1 MEIKAVLFDC
11 DGLMFD
17 TEIIAQQIWRD
28 GAREYGV
35 TLPPDFF
42 EHITGAGGQDLLDYI
57 GGIPGAAELLKV
69 NRKKRF
75 DLDFWSSINTDCL
88 NRPGLPELF
97 VWLNQNGYKIAV
109 CSSSAL
115 AYVKALI
122 ATCSTKLE
130 YDVIICGDMV
140 KHAKPD
146 PEIFLRGAEELGVE
160 PENCMV
166 LEDSKQGIL
175 AARAA
180 GMHRC
185 FIPDTITPD
194 EVMKEALEFE
204 TPSLF
209 EVITLLES
217 LQVKE

>member
-1 MEIKAVLFDC
+1 MLQNNYVMEDIIDKVSPMMQHYIQTKIENKDCILFYRLGDFYEMFFDDAITVSRELELTLTGKSCGLEERAPMCGVPFHAVD
-11 DGLMFD
+11 
-17 TEIIAQQIWRD
+17 Q
-28 GAREYGV
+28 
-35 TLPPDFF
+35 
-42 EHITGAGGQDLLDYI
+42 YI
-57 GGIPGAAELLKV
+57 SRLVEK
-69 NRKKRF
+69 
-75 DLDFWSSINTDCL
+75 
-88 NRPGLPELF
+88 
-97 VWLNQNGYKIAV
+97 GYKIAV

-146 PEIFLRGAEELGVE
+146 PEIFLRGAEELGVD